1 MTDKYITY
9 NSNDIYFDDIGS
21 ELFKLA
27 VSFSFSINSKRKLAF
42 VEGSYT
48 NILNIFIKSINY
60 KSLTLEDYQNLNFKD
75 YKYNNYTDN
84 DNLNFIF
91 NDEINFNHKFIN
103 PDVRN
108 LLSILIVNNSVYSK
122 LVHTKINNIMNYFA
136 DYEIDNYVCVNIKKD
151 LFIPF
156 YYEKAYHHFF
166 TNKKIII
173 LTDDI
178 EWTQMNFN
186 FVSKYNVIYIDN
198 NKDNRFINF
207 VLLSS
212 FNNMI
217 IDKNNFSWWCAYL
230 GNKNKKVVV
239 PNNHHHFYLDNW
251 IRQS

>member
-9 NSNDIYFDDIGS
+9 HSNDVNFDDIGT

-27 VSFSFSINSKRKLAF
+27 VSLSFSVNSKRKLAF
-42 VEGSYT
+42 IEGYYT
-48 NILNIFIKSINY
+48 NIINIFIKSINY
-60 KSLTLEDYQNLNFKD
+60 KSLTKEDYQNLDFKD
-75 YKYNNYTDN
+75 YKYNNYTEN

-91 NDEINFNHKFIN
+91 NDETNFNYKFIN
-103 PDVRN
+103 PEVRN
-108 LLSILIVNNSVYSK
+108 LLTILIINNSICSK
-122 LVHTKINNIMNYFA
+122 LVHNKINNIMNYFG

-166 TNKKIII
+166 PDKKVII

-207 VLLSS
+207 VLLSL

-217 IDKNNFSWWCAYL
+217 IDKNNFSWWCAFL

-239 PNNHHHFYLDNW
+239 PNNNHHFYLDNW